1 MLDTRYVTRY
11 ICIMIKSIN
20 SKPLRLFYQ
29 KGDGSKLQA
38 SHLVKI
44 DAIMTLLDAATKP
57 EDMNFPGSA
66 LHKLSG
72 EYKDF
77 WSVKVNANY
86 RIIFRFE
93 DGHAFDVD
101 YLDYH

>member
-1 MLDTRYVTRY
+1 
-11 ICIMIKSIN
+11 MIKTIH
-20 SKPLRLFYQ
+20 SKPLRLLYQ
-29 KGDGSKLQA
+29 KDDGSRLPA
-38 SHLVKI
+38 SQLGKI
-44 DAIMTLLDAATKP
+44 ELIIGLLDAAEKP
-57 EDMNFPGSA
+57 EDMDFPGSG

-93 DGHAFDVD
+93 DGHASDVD

>member
-1 MLDTRYVTRY
+1 
-11 ICIMIKSIN
+11 MIRSIV

-29 KGDGSKLQA
+29 KGDSSKLPA
-38 SHLVKI
+38 SQLGKISLVL
-44 DAIMTLLDAATKP
+44 TLLDAASIP
-57 EDMNFPGSA
+57 EEMDFPGSG

-72 EYKDF
+72 ELKDF
-77 WSVKVNANY
+77 WAVKINANY

-93 DGHAFDVD
+93 GKDVTDVD

>member
-1 MLDTRYVTRY
+1 
-11 ICIMIKSIN
+11 MIRSIV

-29 KGDGSKLQA
+29 KGDSSKLPA
-38 SHLVKI
+38 SQLSKI
-44 DAIMTLLDAATKP
+44 GLILTLLDAANIA
-57 EDMNFPGSA
+57 EDMDFPGSG

-72 EYKDF
+72 ELKEF

-93 DGHAFDVD
+93 GKDVTDVD

>member
-1 MLDTRYVTRY
+1 
-11 ICIMIKSIN
+11 MIKFIQ
-20 SKPLRLFYQ
+20 SKALKLFYQ
-29 KGDGSKLQA
+29 KDDGSKLPA
-38 SHLVKI
+38 SQLGKI
-44 DAIMTLLDAATKP
+44 GLILGLLDAATRP
-57 EDMNFPGSA
+57 EDMDFPGSA

-72 EYKDF
+72 DYKDY

-93 DGHAFDVD
+93 GDHAYDVD

>member
-1 MLDTRYVTRY
+1 
-11 ICIMIKSIN
+11 MIKTIN

-29 KGDGSKLQA
+29 KDDGSKLPA
-38 SHLVKI
+38 SQLGKI
-44 DAIMTLLDAATKP
+44 GLILGLLDAATRP
-57 EDMNFPGSA
+57 EDMDFPGSA

-72 EYKDF
+72 DYKDF

-93 DGHAFDVD
+93 NDNAYDID